1 MNPLQDFVNN
11 IHLHECMCVT
21 KTVKNHKIESYL
33 QGGVTY
39 TTLYNLLN
47 YPSGCVPVTRV
58 TAIDENNMRDY
69 PESNLTLKMVKKVGS
84 LGTNALLLP
93 KDCVARNLK
102 TKSYT
107 SSHETFGQHVNLLT
121 YFDTPN
127 LKVRVSLKDFQH
139 FI

>member
-1 MNPLQDFVNN
+1 MV
-11 IHLHECMCVT
+11 
-21 KTVKNHKIESYL
+21 SYL

-69 PESNLTLKMVKKVGS
+69 PETNLTLKMVKKVG
-84 LGTNALLLP
+84 TYVLLEP

-102 TKSYT
+102 TKS
-107 SSHETFGQHVNLLT
+107 HETFCEYLSSFELAHL
-121 YFDTPN
+121 F
-127 LKVRVSLKDFQH
+127 
-139 FI
+139 